1 MGAAFDTS
9 SSSSKFLLP
18 LLELGGLIDRL
29 FRCSFLL
36 LLLLE
41 RRASL
46 DSVIF
51 ERGGVDIGGT
61 NPDIFSHEVSSSK
74 IGEKR

>member
-1 MGAAFDTS
+1 MPLES
-9 SSSSKFLLP
+9 SNWEP
-18 LLELGGLIDRL
+18 RLELGGLIDRL
-29 FRCSFLL
+29 FRRSPFLPL